1 MKKIKCDL
9 CQQNTE
15 MYTNSHKNLPF
26 IDGRNYAKLCFS
38 CFNSPKTISQK
49 YDKNGNI
56 KEEIELE
63 YSCENLL
70 TAKELHSQGSSDT
83 LKQAKTSLEAVCKS
97 CEKRIKNKAIS
108 KSIKKIKD
116 PNWFILS

>member
-9 CQQNTE
+9 CQQSTE
-15 MYTNSHKNLPF
+15 MYTNSHKNSPF
-26 IDGRNYAKLCFS
+26 VDGRNYAKLCFS

-70 TAKELHSQGSSDT
+70 TPKELHDQGSADSF
-83 LKQAKTSLEAVCKS
+83 KQAKVSINAVKTC

-116 PNWFILS
+116 PNWFIL

>member
-9 CQQNTE
+9 CGQNTE
-15 MYTNSHKNLPF
+15 MYTSCHKNNAF
-26 IDGRNYAKLCFS
+26 IDGRTYAKLCFS

-56 KEEIELE
+56 KEQIELD

-70 TAKELHSQGSSDT
+70 TAKELYSQGSADS
-83 LKQAKTSLEAVCKS
+83 LKQAKISIDAVSRS
-97 CEKRIKNKAIS
+97 CEKCAKNKN
-108 KSIKKIKD
+108 IKQVKNPD
-116 PNWFILS
+116 WFVL